1 MKKTLCLLAILFS
14 TMLSAQE
21 SKLTID
27 HINNWVIYGTDGVQ
41 YCMLGWEKKI
51 VGDITYI
58 LEFEGKYGY
67 RQESD
72 KVYRY
77 NLADNKEQL
86 VLDYSLQVGDVFPLC
101 EGFSLQVE
109 SVSDTLLSIKW
120 GEEDDEKIEAVCKRL
135 RLRGIEQPSFEDE
148 WIEMFGSM
156 RYGINPPAKAEELTH
171 SNLMFAISGGFNH
184 LCTFSRNGVWG
195 MSPILGEEYP
205 GYIEEDPLEFTL
217 KNDTLHIGGY
227 IYNDCAGPLY
237 MLVEEKEDKIILD
250 TYELPEDAD
259 CYSFFKIDVN
269 ITGLSKDKYTIV
281 YQGKTFEVV
290 QRDNSIDEVVME
302 SVLTPLYDLQGRPV
316 AAPMRGIY
324 IKDGK
329 KVIIGQ

>member
-1 MKKTLCLLAILFS
+1 MRKNICLLMMLFVS
-14 TMLSAQE
+14 ILSAQE
-21 SKLTID
+21 GNLTIKSGNQWNVCYKD
-27 HINNWVIYGTDGVQ
+27 GACSCFLRWENVVINDV
-41 YCMLGWEKKI
+41 
-51 VGDITYI
+51 TYI
-58 LEFEGKYGY
+58 VERDKEYCY
-67 RQESD
+67 RQD
-72 KVYRY
+72 GDRVYRC
-77 NLADNKEQL
+77 AISGGQEQL
-86 VLDYSLQVGDVFPLC
+86 VLDYSLQVGDVFALY

-259 CYSFFKIDVN
+259 CYSYFKIDVS
-269 ITGLSKDKYTIV
+269 IGGLTREKYTIN
-281 YQGKTFEVV
+281 YGYRTFEVV
-290 QRDNSIDEVVME
+290 QNETTIDLVDEE
-302 SVLTPLYDLQGRPV
+302 SVEIPYYDLMGRPV
-316 AAPMRGIY
+316 ANPTRGIY
-324 IKDGK
+324 IKDGR
-329 KVIIGQ
+329 KVVIGQ